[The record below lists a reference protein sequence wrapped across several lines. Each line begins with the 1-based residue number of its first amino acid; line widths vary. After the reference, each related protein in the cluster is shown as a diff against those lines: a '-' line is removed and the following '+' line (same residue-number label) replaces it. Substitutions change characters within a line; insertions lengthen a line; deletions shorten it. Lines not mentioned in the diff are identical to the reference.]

1 MRSIR
6 QSLSAQIASRLSA
19 LIWRN
24 RATVQADAARG
35 DGRPDIADWF
45 EWAGYQHPYNAW
57 EAEQMADGHQMV
69 RIRSELVSRIEAA
82 GFRVR
87 TFQKREGSWHWHWHA
102 VAVTWSVD
110 DPRRGI
116 RWEVSHKS
124 EQRALEV
131 LAQEL
136 GV

>member
-1 MRSIR
+1 MTFGE
-6 QSLSAQIASRLSA
+6 QVTSRLSA
-19 LIWRN
+19 LIWRK
-24 RATVQADAARG
+24 RATVQADAARS

-57 EAEQMADGHQMV
+57 EAEQMAQGNVV
-69 RIRSELVSRIEAA
+69 RVKNDLVSRIEAA
-82 GFRVR
+82 GFRVW
-87 TFQKREGSWHWHWHA
+87 TFQKREGSWHWHA

-110 DPRRGI
+110 DHRRGI

>member
-1 MRSIR
+1 MDFV
-6 QSLSAQIASRLSA
+6 QAMAARLSA
-19 LIWRN
+19 LIWRD
-24 RATVQADAARG
+24 RARVQADAARD
-35 DGRPDIADWF
+35 DGRPDIAECF
-45 EWAGYQHPYNAW
+45 EWAGLQHPYNAW
-57 EAEQMADGHQMV
+57 EAEQMAQGNVV
-69 RIRSELVSRIEAA
+69 RVKNDLVSRIEAA
-82 GFRVR
+82 GFRVW
-87 TFQKREGSWHWHWHA
+87 TFQKRPEGSWQWHA

-110 DPRRGI
+110 DHRRGI